1 MNDRPA
7 ALCVPMCARSPEVC
21 AQLDWK
27 KEMQTD
33 SDFLCCQSRTRLLL
47 PSPLLGLGLPS
58 APPMWVSKQFAS
70 GLFPPYLPSFHKP
83 NPIPCL
89 VNGRF
94 SLRILRNEWRK
105 RVSHACIE
113 VK

>member
-47 PSPLLGLGLPS
+47 LSPLRSRPPFGSSYVGKQTVCLRFVSSLP
-58 APPMWVSKQFAS
+58 PF
-70 GLFPPYLPSFHKP
+70 FPQTES
-83 NPIPCL
+83 NP
-89 VNGRF
+89 VF
-94 SLRILRNEWRK
+94 S
-105 RVSHACIE
+105 
-113 VK
+113 